1 MTNLETTF
9 SGLFSRNEK
18 KLNIL
23 LFPRNLFF
31 VLFRIRNETE
41 TFPFLRPIPIQSSW
55 SSPESIIRNVSIWNL
70 VESFRDKS
78 GWFICTRVTEG
89 TFFGGS
95 GRCRRHRSSSSY
107 FCSPSSF
114 LSFSSSL
121 VCLIFLFLL
130 LSSYSSF
137 PLCTCC
143 ILHAASCRLESA
155 HLHQHVRSSRW
166 GDQNYSSIK

>member
-31 VLFRIRNETE
+31 VLCRIRNETE

-55 SSPESIIRNVSIWNL
+55 SSPESIIRNVSVWNL

-89 TFFGGS
+89 EIFGGS
-95 GRCRRHRSSSSY
+95 GRCRRHRSSSSCSSY
-107 FCSPSSF
+107 FCSPSFF
-114 LSFSSSL
+114 LSPFSSL
-121 VCLIFLFLL
+121 ACLIFLFLL

-137 PLCTCC
+137 PLCS
-143 ILHAASCRLESA
+143 LFLAAL
-155 HLHQHVRSSRW
+155 L
-166 GDQNYSSIK
+166 